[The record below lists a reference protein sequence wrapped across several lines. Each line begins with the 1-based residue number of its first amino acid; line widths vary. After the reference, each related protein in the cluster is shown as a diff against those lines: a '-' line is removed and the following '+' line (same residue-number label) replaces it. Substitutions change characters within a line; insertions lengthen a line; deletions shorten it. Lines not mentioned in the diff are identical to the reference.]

1 MTISLVNRDRDNVQ
15 AVEID
20 LFDYQPR
27 TGRQVTISGPDPIG
41 YMLRPNGPG
50 LEDLEYNEQACVVTD
65 RILEK
70 TAGKFTVEIPAHA
83 IVILELKA

>member
-1 MTISLVNRDRDNVQ
+1 M
-15 AVEID
+15 
-20 LFDYQPR
+20 
-27 TGRQVTISGPDPIG
+27 G